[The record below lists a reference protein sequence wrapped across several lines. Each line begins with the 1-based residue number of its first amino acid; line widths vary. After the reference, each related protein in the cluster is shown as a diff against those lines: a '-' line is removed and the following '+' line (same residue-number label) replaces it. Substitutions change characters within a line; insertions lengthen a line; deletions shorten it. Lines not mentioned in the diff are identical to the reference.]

1 MSASQDT
8 PATGGDRHT
17 TLVRIKSAFKGRLLE
32 PDSVDYDAV
41 RSLHNGLIDKRPM
54 FIAQC
59 ANTPDVVL
67 AIELARTLGLELSI
81 RGGGHNVAG
90 RAVTEGGVMIDLSLQ
105 KAITVDPV
113 ARTAVAQAGTTWGE
127 FNAATLPHGLATTGG
142 VVSSTGVAGLTL
154 GGGLGWLM
162 ALHGMTVDNLLS
174 AQVVTADGRLLTAS
188 ANENADLFWALRGG
202 GGNFGVVTSFTFQLH
217 PVTDVVGGLV
227 AHPLDNAPA
236 MLRFFKETT
245 AAAPDAL
252 SLFAGLLHAPDGSG
266 HKIGAI
272 VGFHADP
279 VQGMEALAPLKAFG
293 PPIMDM
299 MGPMPYG
306 ALNAMMDGGFPRGA
320 LNYWKSSFL
329 EALPDE
335 AITTMV
341 DAFRACPA
349 PLGAML
355 LEHFHGAVTRVP
367 VEQTAYPHRSTG
379 FNLLIVAQWMDPT
392 QTDECRAWA
401 RQAYQSLQPF
411 MASGKYVNY
420 LGDDEKGDAVANAYG
435 ANYARLQQVK
445 SKYDPDNVFHLNQN
459 IRP

>member
-1 MSASQDT
+1 MPLLDIQPLRLIFHGELLQSGDSGYDSARQIWN
-8 PATGGDRHT
+8 A
-17 TLVRIKSAFKGRLLE
+17 
-32 PDSVDYDAV
+32 SVDKHPTLIARCSGVADVIAAV
-41 RSLHNGLIDKRPM
+41 NFARDHNLLT
-54 FIAQC
+54 A
-59 ANTPDVVL
+59 
-67 AIELARTLGLELSI
+67 I
-81 RGGGHNVAG
+81 RGGGHNVGG
-90 RAVTEGGVMIDLSLQ
+90 RALCDDGIVIDLSRMRSVH
-105 KAITVDPV
+105 VDPATSTV
-113 ARTAVAQAGTTWGE
+113 RVEGG
-127 FNAATLPHGLATTGG
+127 ATLGDLDRETHAFGLAVPSG
-142 VVSSTGVAGLTL
+142 VVPKTGIAGLTL
-154 GGGLGWLM
+154 GGGVGWL
-162 ALHGMTVDNLLS
+162 LRKYGMSVDNLLS
-174 AQVVTADGRLLTAS
+174 CQLVTAAGKVLTAS
-188 ANENADLFWALRGG
+188 ASEHEDLFWALRGG

-279 VQGMEALAPLKAFG
+279 VHGMEALAPLKAFG